1 NGGYQSQPFYN
12 GSYCSATDPDLA
24 MGGLQDNASAIYRG
38 GSHWTRWVLG
48 GDGGWC
54 AIDPTDPDIVYAT
67 AQFLFVGVSTNG
79 GVNFSIVS
87 PPDLGGPVAFIA
99 PFVMS
104 PTNPLVL
111 YAGSNY
117 FFKSFDGGDEWYIG
131 QGGVQIDGN
140 PILLLAVA
148 PQNDDVVYLATS
160 PYAGRGRVH
169 RTLDGGSNFTDLTD
183 TLPDRYPGDMTVDPT
198 DEATVYLTMSG
209 FGSSHLFKST
219 DYGTTWTDI
228 DQGVLPDVPT
238 TAVVVDPAF
247 PDHVYVGND
256 IGVYF
261 TANEG
266 AAWVQLAEGLT
277 EAALVN
283 ELNISPVNRKL
294 RAFTHGQGVFER
306 DLIGTDCPADVDGD
320 GAVGVTDFL
329 QLLAAWGPCPECPE
343 DIDGDGTV
351 GVLDFL
357 ELLAAWGP
365 CA

>member
-1 NGGYQSQPFYN
+1 
-12 GSYCSATDPDLA
+12 L
-24 MGGLQDNASAIYRG
+24 
-38 GSHWTRWVLG
+38 
-48 GDGGWC
+48 
-54 AIDPTDPDIVYAT
+54 
-67 AQFLFVGVSTNG
+67 
-79 GVNFSIVS
+79 
-87 PPDLGGPVAFIA
+87 
-99 PFVMS
+99 
-104 PTNPLVL
+104 
-111 YAGSNY
+111 
-117 FFKSFDGGDEWYIG
+117 
-131 QGGVQIDGN
+131 
-140 PILLLAVA
+140 
-148 PQNDDVVYLATS
+148 
-160 PYAGRGRVH
+160 
-169 RTLDGGSNFTDLTD
+169 
-183 TLPDRYPGDMTVDPT
+183 
-198 DEATVYLTMSG
+198 
-209 FGSSHLFKST
+209 
-219 DYGTTWTDI
+219 
-228 DQGVLPDVPT
+228 
-238 TAVVVDPAF
+238 F

-261 TANEG
+261 TANDG
-266 AAWVQLAEGLT
+266 ATWVQLAEGLA